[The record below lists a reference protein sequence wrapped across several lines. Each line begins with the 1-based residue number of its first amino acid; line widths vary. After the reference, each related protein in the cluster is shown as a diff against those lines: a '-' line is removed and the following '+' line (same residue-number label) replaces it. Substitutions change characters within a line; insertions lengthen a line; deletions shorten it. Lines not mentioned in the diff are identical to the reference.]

1 MSKKNQETPKITKE
15 ELDGLKEV
23 FRKYNEIVNKKASI
37 CLEKEIA
44 LRNLQK
50 EFDENWQSLEFQSK
64 SISEEQQK
72 YINDLDTKYGQGKS
86 YDLATGE
93 IKDVK

>member
-1 MSKKNQETPKITKE
+1 MSGKNQEIKKITQE